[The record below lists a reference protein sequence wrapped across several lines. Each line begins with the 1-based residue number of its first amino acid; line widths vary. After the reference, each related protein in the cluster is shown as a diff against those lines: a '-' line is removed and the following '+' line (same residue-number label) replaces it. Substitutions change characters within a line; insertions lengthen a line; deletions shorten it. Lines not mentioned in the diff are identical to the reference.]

1 VGENAMKIKK
11 KALPKNLHPN
21 VLKPKKDHPLFIEE
35 VLKWLEFN
43 KQQAGQYR
51 SLARRGNKE
60 ATAKRYIHEGYA
72 KDINHYLRY
81 GDWISDFF
89 GANQEHKIFWKS
101 R

>member
-1 VGENAMKIKK
+1 MKIKK

-60 ATAKRYIHEGYA
+60 ATAKRYIHEGDA

>member
-1 VGENAMKIKK
+1 MKTKK
-11 KALPKNLHPN
+11 KTLPKHLHPA
-21 VLKPKKDHPLFIEE
+21 VLTPKKDHPLFIEE

-60 ATAKRYIHEGYA
+60 AIAKRYIHEGYA
-72 KDINHYLRY
+72 KDISHYLRH

-89 GANQEHKIFWKS
+89 GANQEYKIFWKS

>member
-1 VGENAMKIKK
+1 MKIKK

-72 KDINHYLRY
+72 KDINPY
-81 GDWISDFF
+81 
-89 GANQEHKIFWKS
+89 
-101 R
+101 